1 MATLAVSET
10 CSSMDEAR
18 TSGSWQ
24 RHRMQQGSSPPAP
37 AWVPS
42 NVTATHVRIMQSARM
57 AGTASFVTVLALAIG
72 GEHASEVSWIMQS
85 WTCADVLEQKWMFPW
100 DFPVPMLIFPMQSS
114 SPDTRKALI
123 SDCFL
128 PLAFHELTFVLLYSL
143 NQKSFTLVSGV
154 TLSTVCLLRQK
165 MLPYV
170 RNLRKIT
177 WKVYQV

>member
-1 MATLAVSET
+1 M
-10 CSSMDEAR
+10 
-18 TSGSWQ
+18 
-24 RHRMQQGSSPPAP
+24 
-37 AWVPS
+37 
-42 NVTATHVRIMQSARM
+42 
-57 AGTASFVTVLALAIG
+57 
-72 GEHASEVSWIMQS
+72 
-85 WTCADVLEQKWMFPW
+85 
-100 DFPVPMLIFPMQSS
+100 PMLIFPMQSS

-128 PLAFHELTFVLLYSL
+128 PLAFHKLTFVLLYSL

-177 WKVYQV
+177 GKCIKCKLGLLLVFLCGIDDISQLAVVL